1 MTFFITTLAHAL
13 VPLALVVALL
23 PAAASSAPTGG
34 ISGGRAVARHGGTLL
49 MVGVGLILGAL
60 AALVAALQAS
70 ETEISTLLHSVAF
83 GVGALTLL
91 ALALSA
97 GTRRLG
103 APLLTGVGL
112 LLVGVLAARGVFE
125 AWAWSMDR
133 SLTATDVINTELIVN
148 CAGLIVGAA
157 LVALLAAVTW
167 RVALTAGRLA
177 AGLALAV
184 VLVAEVLTGSAS
196 ALLGLLRLDM
206 VTVTSGRISY
216 VAKVTMLDPW
226 VVYMDLALVG
236 ALVLVAFLRRPR
248 VPAVPAAASSAE
260 RVAHRRHRA
269 RAVGHRQWRTA
280 VAAVGALLLVTIS
293 YQDLYAS
300 LPPSLSPAEPV
311 EMDAAGE
318 LRIPIDAV
326 KDGTLHRYAYI
337 ASDGHRVRFFLI
349 NRYDPEHA
357 YIGVVYDACMICGDD
372 GYIQKGDEII
382 CIACNVRIFRPTIG
396 KAGGCNPI
404 PLDHTVEDDT
414 IVITRAA
421 LEKGARYFS
430 EVVEVEATDPVTG
443 ETVINLKAPY
453 QYDYGG
459 RTYFF
464 GSEDSYETFRA
475 DPEAYTGEDEAR
487 YLRIQGHQSTEG

>member
-1 MTFFITTLAHAL
+1 MAFFITTLAHAL
-13 VPLALVVALL
+13 VPLALVYALA
-23 PAAASSAPTGG
+23 PAAPRGGGAP
-34 ISGGRAVARHGGTLL
+34 RAVATTPLL
-49 MVGVGLILGAL
+49 VVGAGLILGAL

-70 ETEISTLLHSVAF
+70 ETEISTTLHAVAV
-83 GVGALTLL
+83 GVGALTLV
-91 ALALSA
+91 ALVLTAWA
-97 GTRRLG
+97 GRMG
-103 APLLTGVGL
+103 ARVLEGVGL
-112 LLVGVLAARGVFE
+112 LLAGTLAARGVFE

-148 CAGLIVGAA
+148 CAGIVVGAV
-157 LVALLAAVTW
+157 LVALLAVVAA
-167 RVALTAGRLA
+167 RVAVLAGRA
-177 AGLALAV
+177 AAALVLAV
-184 VLVAEVLTGSAS
+184 VLIIEGLTGSAS
-196 ALLGLLRLDM
+196 MLLGLLRLDM

-216 VAKVTMLDPW
+216 VAKVSMADPW
-226 VVYMDLALVG
+226 VVYLELALVG
-236 ALVLVAFLRRPR
+236 ALLLVAFLRRAR
-248 VPAVPAAASSAE
+248 VSERPATDASQPA

-269 RAVGHRQWRTA
+269 RAEGQRQWRTA
-280 VAAVGALLLVTIS
+280 LAGVGAVLLATIS

-300 LPPSLSPAEPV
+300 LPPTLSPAQPV
-311 EMDAAGE
+311 ALDTAGE
-318 LRIPIDAV
+318 IRVPIDAV
-326 KDGTLHRYAYI
+326 KDGALHRYAYI

-349 NRYDPEHA
+349 NRYDPEHP

-404 PLDHTVEDDT
+404 PLAHSVEDGA

-443 ETVINLKAPY
+443 EAVINLKAPY

-464 GSEDSYETFRA
+464 GGEDSYETFRA
-475 DPEAYTGEDEAR
+475 NPEAYTQGDEAR
-487 YLRIQGHQSTEG
+487 YMRVQGHQSTGG